1 MVRLRSP
8 RWFFDKKFSKLE
20 EKIKMA
26 GKLVITT
33 GSSRCGR
40 KELFLPGFEKY
51 CAENGTKV
59 KIYNVGDMIFPWAW
73 YNIREELNRDTIL
86 DVNPLAVDIIHAA
99 VLRDIHSSLKKD
111 LEENDAVLINLHT
124 IFIWRDVWNRVFNE
138 LFIRELIEDGLSPDM
153 FICFID
159 LAEDILKRLNE
170 TDQWRGQKLTEDNIW
185 SWENE
190 EANNTKALTY
200 LFDEKKK
207 FFVMPAKQPP
217 ETLYY
222 LLFEPQRPVVYAQM
236 PITHVTAQDLK
247 RVKQFIEKL
256 RKWAV
261 VFDPLTIETGP
272 VERAEG
278 DNEQIRVR
286 HNQTAY
292 RDVGWFIPQSDV
304 CIAYYV
310 KVVFSAGVVDE
321 TATASQLG
329 KQTWVVFPK
338 DYSPFIHFRAT
349 PNRIFQTP
357 EEVLEFAEKEFI
369 PWWTKKWQEKYGEKT
384 VSKEAIINTTT

>member
-1 MVRLRSP
+1 
-8 RWFFDKKFSKLE
+8 
-20 EKIKMA
+20 MA

-51 CAENGTKV
+51 CAENGKKV
-59 KIYNVGDMIFPWAW
+59 KIYNVGDLIFPWAW
-73 YNIREELNRDTIL
+73 RNIREELNRDTIL
-86 DVNPLAVDIIHAA
+86 DVNPLAMDIIQAA
-99 VLRDIHSSLKKD
+99 VLQDIRYSLEEDMK
-111 LEENDAVLINLHT
+111 ENDAVLINLHT
-124 IFIWRDVWNRVFNE
+124 LFRWRDVWHRVYNE
-138 LFIRELIEDGLSPDM
+138 LFVRELIKDDLLPDM
-153 FICFID
+153 FVCFID

-170 TDQWRGQKLTEDNIW
+170 TDQWKGQKFSEDNVW
-185 SWENE
+185 SWQNE

-207 FFVMPAKQPP
+207 FFVMPVKQPP

-222 LLFEPQRPVVYAQM
+222 LLFEPHRPVVYAQM
-236 PITHVTAQDLK
+236 PITHVAVQDLK

-256 RKWAV
+256 RTWAV
-261 VFDPLTIETGP
+261 VFDPLTIETGAF
-272 VERAEG
+272 ERARE
-278 DNEQIRVR
+278 DDENIRVR

-292 RDVGWFIPQSDV
+292 RDVGWFIPQCDI

-310 KVVFSAGVVDE
+310 KIVFTAGVVDE

-329 KQTWVVFPK
+329 KQTWVIFPK

-349 PNRIFQTP
+349 PNRIFQTT

-384 VSKEAIINTTT
+384 VATTIAETTT

>member
-1 MVRLRSP
+1 MT
-8 RWFFDKKFSKLE
+8 
-20 EKIKMA
+20 

-33 GSSRCGR
+33 GSSCCGR
-40 KELFLPGFEKY
+40 KELFLPGFGNFCMQNEKR
-51 CAENGTKV
+51 V
-59 KIYNVGDMIFPWAW
+59 KIYDVGDQIFPWAW
-73 YNIREELNRDTIL
+73 HNIREELNRDTIL
-86 DVNPLAVDIIHAA
+86 DVNPLAMDIIQAA
-99 VLRDIHSSLKKD
+99 VLRDIRYSLEND
-111 LEENDAVLINLHT
+111 LRENDAVLINLHT
-124 IFIWRDVWNRVFNE
+124 IFRWRDVWNRVFNE
-138 LFIRELIEDGLSPDM
+138 LFIRELIKDNFSPDM

-170 TDQWRGQKLTEDNIW
+170 TDQWRDQRFTEDNIW

-207 FFVMPAKQPP
+207 FFVIPVKQPP

-222 LLFEPQRPVVYAQM
+222 LLFEPQRPIVYAQM
-236 PITHVTAQDLK
+236 PITHVTVHDLK

-256 RKWAV
+256 RTWAV

-272 VERAEG
+272 VERVES
-278 DNEQIRVR
+278 DNEQVRVR

-292 RDVGWFIPQSDV
+292 RDVGWFIPQCDI

-310 KVVFSAGVVDE
+310 KVVFTAGVVDE

-329 KQTWVVFPK
+329 KQTWVIFPK

-349 PNRIFQTP
+349 PNRIFQTT
-357 EEVLEFAEKEFI
+357 EEALEFAENEFI
-369 PWWTKKWQEKYGEKT
+369 PWWDKKWQEKYGVKT
-384 VSKEAIINTTT
+384 DTGTAIDTII